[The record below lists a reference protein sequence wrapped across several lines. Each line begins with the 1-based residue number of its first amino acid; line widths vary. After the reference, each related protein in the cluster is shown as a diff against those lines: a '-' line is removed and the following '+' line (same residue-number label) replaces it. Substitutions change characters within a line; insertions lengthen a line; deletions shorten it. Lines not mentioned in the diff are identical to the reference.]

1 MSDAYQLSPRVVI
14 RTGDAVRVAGIRGL
28 FRFLDV
34 VTLNGSEYANVV
46 GPVGR
51 AGEGSRVVATDRLK
65 SAGRTSRAD
74 VAMSPL
80 ARDVSDRAQS
90 WRRTRGE

>member
-1 MSDAYQLSPRVVI
+1 MTSEFQLSPRI
-14 RTGDAVRVAGIRGL
+14 TLHTGDAVRVAGIRGL

-34 VTLNGSEYANVV
+34 VTLAGGDYANVV

-65 SAGRTSRAD
+65 SAGRTTRAA

-90 WRRTRGE
+90 WRRSRG